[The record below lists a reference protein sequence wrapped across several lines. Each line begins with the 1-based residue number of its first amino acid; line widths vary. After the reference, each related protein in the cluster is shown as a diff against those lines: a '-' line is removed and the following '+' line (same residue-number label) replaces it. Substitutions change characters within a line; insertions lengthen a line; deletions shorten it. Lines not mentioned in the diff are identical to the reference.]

1 MKASAITLFALAA
14 LVGCSQDEPVSD
26 QAMPTGSAAPV
37 TESPPEEVP
46 AIQTELTGEADRWG
60 DEDPAPLSLATRA
73 VSGPKKKPKADTPMG
88 GGTESADA
96 FSWDDKNGGARA
108 KGGDDGSLARNSAA
122 EGLLGG
128 QFGEHLPRTPMPE
141 RVQEEEEEE
150 APEAAA
156 QAGTGGEN
164 YRDYGINPLTMTE
177 QDRFSTFA
185 ADVDTASY
193 SLARAKLNSGWLPN
207 TASVR
212 VEEFVN
218 GLDYEYDAPKKTSE
232 APFAV
237 SMEAAP
243 SPWDR
248 AHHILRIGVQGE
260 HVDVENAAPVHLTF
274 LIDVSGSMNTPAKLD
289 LAKSSMAVMVDHL
302 GPDDT
307 VAIATYAGASEI
319 LLEPTTD
326 RSAMR
331 KAIDGI
337 RAGGGTHMDSGM
349 NLAYTMA
356 ATTNIPGHESRV
368 IVLSDGDA
376 NIGRTSV
383 EEILARVD
391 GYTEEGITLTTIG
404 LGMGDYNDVM
414 MEQLANQGDGAY
426 FYVDSQA
433 EADKVFGEDL
443 IGTTRVIAKDLKLQ
457 VEFNPKAV
465 MAYRLIGYE
474 NRDVADHQ
482 FRNDQVDA
490 GEIGSGHQVTALYD
504 VVLRD
509 DAKSQELAT
518 VRLRAK
524 PPGPD
529 APAREWATTMS
540 GSMLR
545 SEVIDSSEDF
555 RKALAVAS
563 FAELL
568 RGSPYAAELSYRE
581 VYSLA
586 LGAGAESELLGLI
599 ETAGQLSGERDVV
612 LALR

>member
-1 MKASAITLFALAA
+1 MKRFTPLLLITLAACAEYEPTSTEPQGQPATTTATPAGGAPAFTEATEEEDGEDDPWLDDATAVDTPKAKPTVLAKR
-14 LVGCSQDEPVSD
+14 EKN
-26 QAMPTGSAAPV
+26 QAEARGEEAR
-37 TESPPEEVP
+37 PEEP
-46 AIQTELTGEADRWG
+46 AQERANVTSGE
-60 DEDPAPLSLATRA
+60 T
-73 VSGPKKKPKADTPMG
+73 
-88 GGTESADA
+88 
-96 FSWDDKNGGARA
+96 
-108 KGGDDGSLARNSAA
+108 
-122 EGLLGG
+122 
-128 QFGEHLPRTPMPE
+128 
-141 RVQEEEEEE
+141 
-150 APEAAA
+150 
-156 QAGTGGEN
+156 
-164 YRDYGINPLTMTE
+164 YRDYGINPLTLTE

-193 SLARAKLNSGWLPN
+193 AMARAKLRDGWLPN

-218 GLDYEYDAPKKTSE
+218 ALDYDYAQPDPTSE

-243 SPWDR
+243 SPWD
-248 AHHILRIGVQGE
+248 ASHHVLRIGVQGE
-260 HVDVENAAPVHLTF
+260 EIDVEDAAPVHLTF

-289 LAKSSMAVMVDHL
+289 LAKSAMHVMVDHL

-319 LLEPTTD
+319 LLEPTSD
-326 RSAMR
+326 RDAMR
-331 KAIDGI
+331 RAVDGI

-349 NLAYTMA
+349 NLAYGMA
-356 ATTNIPGHESRV
+356 ASTNVPGHESRV

-383 EEILARVD
+383 EEILARVE

-404 LGMGDYNDVM
+404 LGMGNYNDVM

-426 FYVDSQA
+426 FYVDGQA

-443 IGTTRVIAKDLKLQ
+443 LGTTRVIAKDVKLQ
-457 VEFNPKAV
+457 VEFNPQAV

-474 NRDVADHQ
+474 NRDVADKD
-482 FRNDQVDA
+482 FRDDRVDA

-509 DAKSQELAT
+509 DAASQELAT

-529 APAREWATTMS
+529 APAREWATVMD
-540 GSMLR
+540 GAMLR
-545 SEVIDSSEDF
+545 GELADTTDSF
-555 RKALAVAS
+555 RKAIAIAG

-568 RGSPYAAELSYRE
+568 RGSPYAAELSYSD
-581 VYSLA
+581 VYRLA
-586 LGAGAESELLGLI
+586 AQTDADPELLDLVR
-599 ETAGQLSGERDVV
+599 TAAELSGERDEV
-612 LALR
+612 LAMRD